1 MKALLWGACLAGAFI
16 NLPVAA
22 QDRFTGDLC
31 GNKADVVMKTPAAD
45 ANPELKK
52 FFGVWGKGKWE
63 NNLCTALAVTEVSG
77 NTATVRYFYGAGIPP
92 NDTMPNS
99 FAKADAVMK
108 GKYLFFK
115 SLKGFDVSYE
125 LVNGQLMG
133 WFGNIKL
140 TERLQKL
147 Q

>member
-1 MKALLWGACLAGAFI
+1 MKTWVLGVSLVGAFI
-16 NLPVAA
+16 SAPVVA

-31 GNKADVVMKTPAAD
+31 GNKADVVLKAPGPD

-52 FFGVWGKGKWE
+52 FIGVWGKGKWE
-63 NNLCTALAVTEVSG
+63 NNLCTALAVTEVNG
-77 NTATVRYFYGAGIPP
+77 NTATVRYFYGAGMPP
-92 NDTMPNS
+92 NDTNPGS
-99 FAKADAVMK
+99 FVKADAVLK

-125 LVNGQLMG
+125 LVGGQLMG